1 MYKQVRSLRWSIDP
15 VGHQINTSI
24 CITMRCM
31 HLKINSQYIKI
42 SSIKKWSISCYMIS
56 YPLQILISEI
66 WFHVFSCLCCI
77 HTSGTG
83 ALAIFL
89 RKSYNL
95 DITTSDYDDQEIME
109 NIAHNCGANDLPVIP
124 HIKREYSF
132 KSPSHLLLLK
142 HRDVNC
148 HFSNQTWNKYFCSVH
163 NNIFLQIKQTLQVLY
178 DDMFVNL
185 EGWALKLF

>member
-1 MYKQVRSLRWSIDP
+1 MSLVATCYYIFSVYFI
-15 VGHQINTSI
+15 
-24 CITMRCM
+24 
-31 HLKINSQYIKI
+31 SQYIKI
-42 SSIKKWSISCYMIS
+42 FSIKKCSISCYMIS

-66 WFHVFSCLCCI
+66 WFHVFSCSCCI
-77 HTSGTG
+77 HISGTG

-132 KSPSHLLLLK
+132 KSSSHLLLLK
-142 HRDVNC
+142 HIDANC

-163 NNIFLQIKQTLQVLY
+163 NNTFYKSNGPYRYVDFIDQF
-178 DDMFVNL
+178 DDIFVNSL
-185 EGWALKLF
+185 EGRALKLF